1 MESPPSGRFNYDD
14 SNRKSPKEGLD
25 ILNGLLMRQDFLLVP
40 NGKLLVLMDLKNPI
54 QYDRVQ
60 QVPAEELDPKNPKY
74 SEHGQ
79 YDLAQ
84 STFSINK
91 LSMTDAE
98 ALHQETTYLSGRFSG
113 EHSVDTAVS
122 ASDGNRHHRALAQS
136 KRSSRPL

>member
-1 MESPPSGRFNYDD
+1 MEFHFKNTPWPDVIQLFAERAGYSLVMESPPSGRFNYDD

-79 YDLAQ
+79 YDTSQ
-84 STFSINK
+84 STFSIN
-91 LSMTDAE
+91 E
-98 ALHQETTYLSGRFSG
+98 LHDRRRGS
-113 EHSVDTAVS
+113 H
-122 ASDGNRHHRALAQS
+122 
-136 KRSSRPL
+136 